1 MEKKRIPCK
10 QINISI
16 KNYFQKISKIEN
28 FVNTIAAEKINSPFR
43 LNSSVPILHKK
54 LFVHLYDAYKNNIS
68 QF

>member
-1 MEKKRIPCK
+1 M
-10 QINISI
+10 

-28 FVNTIAAEKINSPFR
+28 FVNTIAAEKINSPCR